1 MGEVEKQV
9 KISRKMRI
17 KILED
22 GGHVH
27 KALIWQEEAQFFL
40 QQSRDLCLLCS
51 PMNPKHIYLIV
62 PRMQWVSKKYL
73 WNECN

>member
-1 MGEVEKQV
+1 MGEVEQQV

-51 PMNPKHIYLIV
+51 PMNPKHI
-62 PRMQWVSKKYL
+62 
-73 WNECN
+73 